1 VKPRKKQWKE
11 ARLSLKRSRG
21 VILSTEMMLLLTAVI
36 IFAVIAF
43 FGMSHMILSQATS
56 SKQTLVLVNAKAW
69 QITQGLAVSV
79 YLQNTGDKSITID
92 SIGIKFEVVQNYN
105 VYYGTCTAPVSVT
118 INPGESKVISVAFG
132 EYTCNGVQYL
142 VAGTNIYVFANAGT
156 NQVGQAVT
164 VLAPT

>member
-1 VKPRKKQWKE
+1 MKPRKKQLKE
-11 ARLSLKRSRG
+11 ARLNLRRLRG

-79 YLQNTGDKSITID
+79 YLQNTGDKPITVD
-92 SIGIKFEVVQNYN
+92 SVGIKFQEGLY
-105 VYYGTCTAPVSVT
+105 YYGSCSAPVSVT
-118 INPGESKVISVAFG
+118 INPGEAKVISVAFG
-132 EYTCNGVQYL
+132 QLTCNNIQY
-142 VAGTNIYVFANAGT
+142 VTAGDNIYVFVTAGT

-164 VLAPT
+164 VLSPT